1 MKDLIEKAINGWQ
14 DEEER
19 EASGIVGEHYIRV
32 EKKEY
37 EIEQRGPTAWKVA
50 VYVDDD
56 GPLATEQN
64 KELNATEAQTQFED
78 LVEDHDLTEE

>member
-1 MKDLIEKAINGWQ
+1 MKDLIERAIDGWQ

-19 EASGIVGEHYIRV
+19 TATGRVNGHDIRV

-37 EIEQRGPTAWKVA
+37 EVEQRGPKAWKVA
-50 VYVDDD
+50 VYVDGD

-64 KELNATEAQTQFED
+64 KDLSATEAQTQFED
-78 LVEDHDLTEE
+78 LVDDHNLTET

>member
-1 MKDLIEKAINGWQ
+1 MKDLIERAIDGWQ
-14 DEEER
+14 DKEER
-19 EASGIVGEHYIRV
+19 EASGTVDGHEVRV

-50 VYVDDD
+50 VYVDGD

-64 KELNATEAQTQFED
+64 KDLNATEAQTQFED
-78 LVEDHDLTEE
+78 LVEDHNLTET